1 MIDLEVVLANVFV
14 LEDLINDVFGWTR
27 EILVYNIMFLL
38 NYKDTVCCMI
48 DKTNVGAKKN
58 NSFEVSFSRI
68 LKQSTPFV
76 WHLVVMTIPSKL
88 ITYLF
93 DTWWFYWRD

>member
-38 NYKDTVCCMI
+38 NYKD
-48 DKTNVGAKKN
+48 G
-58 NSFEVSFSRI
+58 S
-68 LKQSTPFV
+68 
-76 WHLVVMTIPSKL
+76 
-88 ITYLF
+88 
-93 DTWWFYWRD
+93 